1 MPKRRKT
8 KLPIALL
15 ERLLSRM
22 GSHTDEESI
31 ASAKRHIKE
40 IRTKKYSI
48 GKKQANPLTLDLHH
62 AVTSLS
68 AELYQ
73 KDIHFLMELIQNAED
88 NEYEE
93 GVEPTLEFVM
103 TKRDI
108 TGSGAPATLLVF
120 NNEVGFSRKNMDSIC
135 SVGCSTKKG
144 KRQQGFIGEK
154 GIGFKSGFLVSSQP
168 WIFSNG
174 ICNAYG
180 SNKILPTT
188 IFVLPLKPDKVEAV
202 RAQLSDLHPKILL
215 FLSKIKR
222 LYVRGFDSGKAD
234 DVSTISIF
242 SETEH
247 MDLGDERANSRVVQL
262 SYYLWR
268 ESFPVKPGNR
278 VSVRMDVEEWVITL
292 AFPFGER
299 LRRGTSSVVRVLPK
313 FRDIVVRI
321 RSQGAV
327 LCELSSFLMHSSL
340 DLDKYNEVLDFLRVE
355 SAGGSWYGKYIK
367 SCNLVLLSDEVY
379 IDILDFIADNKKF
392 SKSIKTIP
400 LLKYINRE
408 GNMELCTVAKG
419 TVEAPQLRYATK
431 LELHTWL
438 SKCNMEFGCPD
449 NVYFLPSSTQKAL
462 VNHCIKMKK
471 PNLTGSSS
479 LSNWLHD
486 HAGVKSCSAYDYA
499 ILLSNHVFEKEQNLA
514 FPLAIF
520 LHHSHKKCFLTDY
533 NISDLGSW
541 IPIIDGAGHV
551 SRERTET
558 LVPASGS
565 KWVKLFGPKNPF
577 VEQKYVDIGDVYAKS
592 SMFLG
597 ESTTEKELL
606 DFVVKISKAVDLP
619 ELCPPDAVL
628 QVASHELGRSV
639 VDDEWLAVMKGK
651 KWLKTHRGYSSSGSS
666 ILLQSEIEAEICLKL
681 TNLPIVDEAFYGSR
695 LGSFLPEL
703 RCLGSEASGLIK
715 QIQCQPWIKTTVGFK
730 CPSETVLPDPR
741 WGCLFSILQVP
752 AIDVLYYGNAIWNFN
767 KELNAMGVVVDSPGT
782 IKMFADQFN
791 SLLSSSGLAAA
802 NVMSLLGCIRELRQ
816 TMQLQ
821 CSELEWLLSEKWLKT
836 RHGYKT
842 PAESIIFN
850 SKWGSIS
857 SFIDLPLID
866 DVYYGIGIYKF
877 KDELQMLGVISD
889 FEQGAPLV
897 AKGLHSP
904 IDAEL
909 LTTDGI
915 LSLLECI
922 KYLMLFSLDDP
933 QLGEFLMTVG
943 KSRWLKTMNGYNT
956 PEDCILFDRSWESI
970 LNRSDGPII
979 DETFYGTKIS
989 VYKDQLEFIGVKIDL
1004 FDVCDLLSENVL
1016 SLTDTA
1022 AITRVYSFL
1031 NKFRW
1036 RPKVIDKCNSQLWIP
1051 NPKSTGL
1058 WAKSQDC
1065 VLHDTKNLFSSCL
1078 FSLDKFYN
1086 KELLPLFSSAYGVAL
1101 NPSFSHYLQLW
1112 STWALRGNSQVT
1124 VVECSSFWE
1133 YVAANWNQQL
1143 RDTLK
1148 QKLTKVPAT
1157 MSGLEKIHL
1166 IRREEV
1172 FIADDLRLKKIFSGC
1187 DKVPLFV
1194 WFPKSYSLSYI
1205 YPGRLQA
1212 IYESLGVRKISDSV
1226 KCKVNG
1232 VESLEHWEKIDARN
1246 GLIGRGLVKII
1257 LAFLAGPEV
1266 NMSLYNRHEA
1276 ANSVIMLSVY
1286 KSDKPIQVCYRLMPS
1301 AATTVEVKKQKLV
1314 LWEKD
1319 SQRLLIDKSGYEGRR
1334 NDLEFVTSF
1343 AIELAQELLA
1353 AAKPTAA
1360 DKLSKLIQMGFMF
1373 DFSEGEVDFLLM
1385 NENLELFVEDEQ
1397 FLNAAF
1403 DTSGELGR
1411 VYEKRSGTKLEQLGP
1426 STSMPLCKKQRQ

>member
-1 MPKRRKT
+1 
-8 KLPIALL
+8 
-15 ERLLSRM
+15 
-22 GSHTDEESI
+22 
-31 ASAKRHIKE
+31 
-40 IRTKKYSI
+40 
-48 GKKQANPLTLDLHH
+48 
-62 AVTSLS
+62 
-68 AELYQ
+68 
-73 KDIHFLMELIQNAED
+73 
-88 NEYEE
+88 
-93 GVEPTLEFVM
+93 
-103 TKRDI
+103 
-108 TGSGAPATLLVF
+108 
-120 NNEVGFSRKNMDSIC
+120 
-135 SVGCSTKKG
+135 
-144 KRQQGFIGEK
+144 
-154 GIGFKSGFLVSSQP
+154 
-168 WIFSNG
+168 
-174 ICNAYG
+174 
-180 SNKILPTT
+180 
-188 IFVLPLKPDKVEAV
+188 
-202 RAQLSDLHPKILL
+202 
-215 FLSKIKR
+215 
-222 LYVRGFDSGKAD
+222 
-234 DVSTISIF
+234 
-242 SETEH
+242 

-262 SYYLWR
+262 SVKEIECETEDLCKYYLWR

-299 LRRGTSSVVRVLPK
+299 LRRGTSSVGIFAFLPTAMVTNFPFVIQADFIFSSSRESIMLVDQAFQFLPAQVSPIPAFDNLRESIRTRLRCLPIVPCEMISSERFSFKCPQNTVRVLPK

-400 LLKYINRE
+400 LLNYINRE

-449 NVYFLPSSTQKAL
+449 NVYFVPSSTQKAL

-514 FPLAIF
+514 FPLAISYIIPTRNAS
-520 LHHSHKKCFLTDY
+520 LLIITYLILVH
-533 NISDLGSW
+533 GSQLSMEQAMSV
-541 IPIIDGAGHV
+541 DK
-551 SRERTET
+551 E
-558 LVPASGS
+558 L
-565 KWVKLFGPKNPF
+565 KLLSLR
-577 VEQKYVDIGDVYAKS
+577 QKYVDIGDVYAKS

-597 ESTTEKELL
+597 ESMPEKELL
-606 DFVVKISKAVDLP
+606 GFVVKISKAVDLP

-628 QVASHELGRSV
+628 QLASHELSSEQAFLLLDWIRLHHTKGSSLPTKFIESIQNGKWMKTYSGYKSPRQAILPDETGKDIFGMMNLGRSV
-639 VDDEWLAVMKGK
+639 VDDDWLAVMKGK
-651 KWLKTHRGYSSSGSS
+651 KWLKTRRGYSSPGSS

-703 RCLGSEASGLIK
+703 RLLGVTYGVDEVQILVAKKVTLPSNLSTMTGGCGLFVLKCIRCLGSEASGLIK

-752 AIDVLYYGNAIWNFN
+752 AIDVLYYGNAIRNFD

-791 SLLSSSGLAAA
+791 SLLSSSSLAAA

-816 TMQLQ
+816 TMLIQ
-821 CSELEWLLSEKWLKT
+821 CSELEWWLCEKWLKT
-836 RHGYKT
+836 RDGYRT
-842 PAESIIFN
+842 PAESIISN

-866 DVYYGIGIYKF
+866 DVYYGIGMYKF

-909 LTTDGI
+909 LTADGI
-915 LSLLECI
+915 LSLLDCI
-922 KYLMLFSLDDP
+922 KYLMLWSLDDP

-970 LNRSDGPII
+970 LNRSDAPII
-979 DETFYGTKIS
+979 DETFYGTNIS
-989 VYKDQLEFIGVKIDL
+989 VYKDQLRVYWRE
-1004 FDVCDLLSENVL
+1004 
-1016 SLTDTA
+1016 DTA

-1051 NPKSTGL
+1051 NQKSTGL

-1157 MSGLEKIHL
+1157 MSRLEKIHL

-1187 DKVPLFV
+1187 DKVPLFL

-1226 KCKVNG
+1226 KCKVNSI
-1232 VESLEHWEKIDARN
+1232 ESLEHWEKIDARN

-1286 KSDKPIQVCYRLMPS
+1286 KSDKQIQVCYQLMPS

-1319 SQRLLIDKSGYEGRR
+1319 SQRLLIYKSGYEGRR
-1334 NDLEFVTSF
+1334 NNIEFVTSF

-1397 FLNAAF
+1397 FLDAAF
-1403 DTSGELGR
+1403 ITSGELGR
-1411 VYEKRSGTKLEQLGP
+1411 VYEKRLGTKLEQLGP

>member
-1 MPKRRKT
+1 M
-8 KLPIALL
+8 ISS
-15 ERLLSRM
+15 ERFSF
-22 GSHTDEESI
+22 
-31 ASAKRHIKE
+31 KC
-40 IRTKKYSI
+40 
-48 GKKQANPLTLDLHH
+48 P
-62 AVTSLS
+62 
-68 AELYQ
+68 
-73 KDIHFLMELIQNAED
+73 QN
-88 NEYEE
+88 
-93 GVEPTLEFVM
+93 
-103 TKRDI
+103 
-108 TGSGAPATLLVF
+108 S
-120 NNEVGFSRKNMDSIC
+120 
-135 SVGCSTKKG
+135 
-144 KRQQGFIGEK
+144 
-154 GIGFKSGFLVSSQP
+154 
-168 WIFSNG
+168 
-174 ICNAYG
+174 
-180 SNKILPTT
+180 
-188 IFVLPLKPDKVEAV
+188 
-202 RAQLSDLHPKILL
+202 
-215 FLSKIKR
+215 
-222 LYVRGFDSGKAD
+222 
-234 DVSTISIF
+234 
-242 SETEH
+242 
-247 MDLGDERANSRVVQL
+247 
-262 SYYLWR
+262 
-268 ESFPVKPGNR
+268 
-278 VSVRMDVEEWVITL
+278 
-292 AFPFGER
+292 
-299 LRRGTSSVVRVLPK
+299 VRVLPK

-479 LSNWLHD
+479 LSIWLHR

-533 NISDLGSW
+533 NLSDLGSW

-551 SRERTET
+551 SRQRTET

-565 KWVKLFGPKNPF
+565 KWLKLFGPQNPF
-577 VEQKYVDIGDVYAKS
+577 VEQKFVDIGDVYAKS

-597 ESTTEKELL
+597 ECTPEKELL
-606 DFVVKISKAVDLP
+606 GFVVKISKAVDLP

-628 QVASHELGRSV
+628 QLASHELSSEQAFLLLDWIRFHRTKGSSLPTKFIESIQNGKWMKTYSGYKSPRQAILPDETGKDIFGMMNHVLNDIFILDLGFYMNRIFLYQDELKFLGVALGSYDVGRLLTNCFASLASPGMSKECAYSLLTFINFSRGRSV
-639 VDDEWLAVMKGK
+639 VDDDWLAVMKGK
-651 KWLKTHRGYSSSGSS
+651 KWLKTHRGYSSPGSS

-695 LGSFLPEL
+695 LGSFLLEL
-703 RCLGSEASGLIK
+703 RLLGVTYGVDEVQILVAKKVTLPSNLSTMTGGCGLFVLKCIRCLGSEASGLIK

-752 AIDVLYYGNAIWNFN
+752 AIDVLYYGNAIRNFD

-791 SLLSSSGLAAA
+791 SLLSSSSLAAA

-816 TMQLQ
+816 TMLLQ
-821 CSELEWLLSEKWLKT
+821 CSELEWLLCEKWLKT

-943 KSRWLKTMNGYNT
+943 KSQWLKTMNGYNT

-979 DETFYGTKIS
+979 DETFYGTNIS
-989 VYKDQLEFIGVKIDL
+989 VYKDQLEFIGVKVDL
-1004 FDVCDLLSENVL
+1004 LDVCDLLSGNVL

-1205 YPGRLQA
+1205 YPGRPQA

-1343 AIELAQELLA
+1343 AIELVQELLA

-1397 FLNAAF
+1397 FLHAAF